1 MKNIKAFFICVYN
14 FQHIFDFVKLVTL
27 KYFLPKW
34 TITVN
39 QKTKT
44 EILFTDYIYRYQNSS
59 KKHLNKLLRH
69 WNECTTLP
77 DRRRLIIII
86 FLLLSKALFQTYWR
100 TAIRWGWSENLL
112 GQAVVLKYCQ
122 CWGSNRCPLSWKLG
136 KLPLDQLDLM
146 KLYFEIQF

>member
-77 DRRRLIIII
+77 DRRRLIMII
-86 FLLLSKALFQTYWR
+86 FLLLSKALFQTY
-100 TAIRWGWSENLL
+100 
-112 GQAVVLKYCQ
+112 LKYCRHPGMGT
-122 CWGSNRCPLSWKLG
+122 WNAASRPALIKLSILRTIYSSTNNFYHCHFNYITCN
-136 KLPLDQLDLM
+136 M
-146 KLYFEIQF
+146 